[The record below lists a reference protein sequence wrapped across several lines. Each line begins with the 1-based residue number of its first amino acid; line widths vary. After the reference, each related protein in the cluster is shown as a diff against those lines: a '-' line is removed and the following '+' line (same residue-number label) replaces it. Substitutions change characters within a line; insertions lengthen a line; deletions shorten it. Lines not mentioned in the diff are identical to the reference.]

1 MNSDLVHIYSS
12 GQPIQAEMVKQM
24 LANHNISAFLVNKQ
38 DSAYKFGEIEVFVGR
53 DDVIRAKMLIREFE
67 DH

>member
-12 GQPIQAEMVKQM
+12 GQAYQVELIKQM
-24 LANHNISAFLVNKQ
+24 LIDHNISAFLVNKQ
-38 DSAYKFGEIEVFVGR
+38 DSAYKFGEIELFVDR
-53 DDVIRAKMLIREFE
+53 DDVIRAKLLIQEFE

>member
-12 GQPIQAEMVKQM
+12 GQVYQAELVKQM
-24 LANHNISAFLVNKQ
+24 LTDHNIVAFLVNKQ

-67 DH
+67 NH

>member
-12 GQPIQAEMVKQM
+12 GKPYLAELIKQM
-24 LANHNISAFLVNKQ
+24 LSDHNIQSFLVNKQ
-38 DSAYKFGEIEVFVGR
+38 DSAYKFGEIELFVNR
-53 DDVIRAKMLIREFE
+53 DDIIRAKLLIQEFE